1 MDWDKLRIFHAVA
14 DAGSLTH
21 AGEILHLSQ
30 SAVSRQISALEES
43 LNATL
48 FHRHARGLILTE
60 QGELLFD
67 AAKAMTRR
75 IETAT
80 ARIRDSKEEVFGDL
94 RITTTTGFGTLWLAP
109 RLAALYAVYPEL
121 RIDLILEERVLDL
134 PMREADVAIRMK
146 EPSQAD
152 LIRRRLMG
160 VRMRLYASP
169 AYLEERGTPET
180 LADLSGHRL
189 ICQNTTS
196 FQVSAGASL
205 VEMLLTHK
213 LRSLLTVNNYYG
225 VLQGVVNNLGI
236 GVLPDYVIGDFP
248 EIVRVLGDVESNEV
262 PVFLAYPEELRNS
275 KRIAA
280 FRDFVMEEIIAYRR
294 RKMSGERSRDRPD
307 PASGTQLNSA

>member
-67 AAKAMTRR
+67 AAKAMARR
-75 IETAT
+75 IEAAS
-80 ARIRDSKEEVFGDL
+80 ARIRDSAEEVFGDL
-94 RITTTTGFGTLWLAP
+94 RVTTTTGFGTLWLAP
-109 RLAALYAVYPEL
+109 RLATLYSAYPDL

-152 LIRRRLMG
+152 LVRRRLMG
-160 VRMRLYASP
+160 VHMRLYATP
-169 AYLEERGTPET
+169 AYLQDRGTPKT

-196 FQVSAGASL
+196 SQVNAGVSL
-205 VEMLLTHK
+205 VEMLLTHRPK
-213 LRSLLTVNNYYG
+213 SLLTVNNYYG

-236 GVLPDYVIGDFP
+236 GVLPDYVIEDFP
-248 EIVRVLGDVESNEV
+248 KIVRVLDDVESNEV
-262 PVFLAYPEELRNS
+262 PVFLAYPEELRHS
-275 KRIAA
+275 KRVAA
-280 FRDFVMEEIIAYRR
+280 LRDFVLEELIAYRR
-294 RKMSGERSRDRPD
+294 RKGRGARLAIGSSDR
-307 PASGTQLNSA
+307 A